1 MRSLMTL
8 GVEPMQHDSDDTLYT
23 TEEVAEK
30 LKITS
35 KTVREYIQ
43 RGELEAIDMGQGYR
57 IYKRDLDSFLEN
69 RRRKRTERQK

>member
-1 MRSLMTL
+1 M
-8 GVEPMQHDSDDTLYT
+8 PDSEDTLYT

-30 LKITS
+30 LKITP

-57 IYKRDLDSFLEN
+57 IYKRDLDAFLES
-69 RRRKRTERQK
+69 RRRRRTERNR

>member
-1 MRSLMTL
+1 
-8 GVEPMQHDSDDTLYT
+8 MQDSDDTLYT

-30 LKITS
+30 LKITA

-57 IYKRDLDSFLEN
+57 IYKRDLGTFLEG
-69 RRRKRTERQK
+69 RRRRRTERKK